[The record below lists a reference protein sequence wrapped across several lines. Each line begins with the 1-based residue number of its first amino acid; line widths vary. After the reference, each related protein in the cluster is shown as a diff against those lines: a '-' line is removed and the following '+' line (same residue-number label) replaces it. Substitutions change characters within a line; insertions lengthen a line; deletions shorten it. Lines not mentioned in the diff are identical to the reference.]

1 MQPPFFL
8 QRIDRNF
15 RVGIF
20 LGLFYSGKKL
30 LSTGHFLG
38 NEGQARQNQ
47 TFLNDESH
55 SQSAMGEEE
64 RKSDQAAAVHR
75 SKKMSC
81 TEKKLRGLMWQS
93 STIIIHR

>member
-8 QRIDRNF
+8 QCIDRNF

-64 RKSDQAAAVHR
+64 RKSGEAGVSIDP
-75 SKKMSC
+75 KKC
-81 TEKKLRGLMWQS
+81 PVLRKNLGV
-93 STIIIHR
+93 